1 MSLLDDAFHLL
12 EAATRLQKEGPE
24 KNRIESATKVRTIS
38 IIIIITLL
46 TFFVQGRVPLEKAQN
61 SHRKFYVHFIV
72 L

>member
-38 IIIIITLL
+38 I
-46 TFFVQGRVPLEKAQN
+46 
-61 SHRKFYVHFIV
+61 YVLYFPY
-72 L
+72 LFRAEFR